1 VRDKESRSGIARNVR
16 IWSVISGGRELS
28 SGMIVGGEEVE
39 DSSWMYRRQGDSGKP
54 LMNQFRDRVIW
65 RLGEVKRDLVPGR
78 GSSSHTNDAFV
89 VGQGPEGHA
98 ALVRWMADHCGLQV
112 PDSTGLMGDC

>member
-39 DSSWMYRRQGDSGKP
+39 DG
-54 LMNQFRDRVIW
+54 
-65 RLGEVKRDLVPGR
+65 
-78 GSSSHTNDAFV
+78 
-89 VGQGPEGHA
+89 
-98 ALVRWMADHCGLQV
+98 
-112 PDSTGLMGDC
+112 GLMY